1 MIQKIKI
8 IKTLIIIFSLSL
20 SFSAN
25 AQTVEEIIKGRKA
38 MFSENYQNAKKISIL
53 LKSKRIEEAKPLMK
67 KISDNYI
74 KLLDYFPENAKEGFK
89 TGALPSIWE
98 NKDEFNAL
106 MKKASDDMIKLAKA
120 IDTAEDLRENVYVR
134 ESLETS
140 QLSAKSGTR
149 FRSVSKETNP
159 PKISTTMAA
168 DVVSEVRCGSK
179 VGGSA
184 HNLLNTPPAS
194 ISEPTDASAIVLI
207 SDFSL
212 GTEEDIGDVDS
223 DEEMAPS

>member
-1 MIQKIKI
+1 MKQKIKI
-8 IKTLIIIFSLSL
+8 IQTIIFIFFI
-20 SFSAN
+20 SFPFYAN
-25 AQTVEEIIKGRKA
+25 AMTVEEIIKGRKA

-120 IDTAEDLRENVYVR
+120 IETAEDLRAVQKELMWSNCTACH
-134 ESLETS
+134 S
-140 QLSAKSGTR
+140 K
-149 FRSVSKETNP
+149 FR
-159 PKISTTMAA
+159 
-168 DVVSEVRCGSK
+168 
-179 VGGSA
+179 
-184 HNLLNTPPAS
+184 
-194 ISEPTDASAIVLI
+194 
-207 SDFSL
+207 
-212 GTEEDIGDVDS
+212 
-223 DEEMAPS
+223 APH

>member
-1 MIQKIKI
+1 MIQKINI
-8 IKTLIIIFSLSL
+8 IKSLIIFFSLSL

-74 KLLDYFPENAKEGFK
+74 KLLDYFPENTKEGFK

-106 MKKASDDMIKLAKA
+106 MKKASEDMIKLAKA
-120 IDTAEDLRENVYVR
+120 IETAEDLRAAQKELMWSNCTACH
-134 ESLETS
+134 S
-140 QLSAKSGTR
+140 K
-149 FRSVSKETNP
+149 FR
-159 PKISTTMAA
+159 
-168 DVVSEVRCGSK
+168 
-179 VGGSA
+179 
-184 HNLLNTPPAS
+184 
-194 ISEPTDASAIVLI
+194 
-207 SDFSL
+207 
-212 GTEEDIGDVDS
+212 
-223 DEEMAPS
+223 APH